1 MVKRLTIPLL
11 ALALCVS
18 ARFEKVVNYMKM
30 KPFVAALAV
39 VASLLSF
46 CSCEKEGV
54 KLFDGNYS
62 FKTSGILT
70 IERTAKVS
78 ESDASAEIPARISDS
93 GNRTFKLP
101 LTSESGQMNIIKTGD
116 NSVIVTMNI
125 VGGDALVFNGKA
137 EGKVLTLD
145 PAVRFLSFRDGAN
158 TVSLEITV
166 SGTAEKH
173 DDVAI
178 FTLEYTGG
186 GETTLYDYKI
196 LASEVKCVA
205 KLNED

>member
-1 MVKRLTIPLL
+1 
-11 ALALCVS
+11 
-18 ARFEKVVNYMKM
+18 MKM

-39 VASLLSF
+39 VVSLMSLI
-46 CSCEKEGV
+46 SCEKEGV
-54 KLFDGNYS
+54 KLFGGNYS

-70 IERTAKVS
+70 VERTAKVS
-78 ESDASAEIPARISDS
+78 ESDASAGILDIPD
-93 GNRTFKLP
+93 GNRTFRLA
-101 LTSESGQMNIIKTGD
+101 LTSESGQMNVIKTGD
-116 NSVIVTMNI
+116 NSVIVTMNV
-125 VGGDALVFNGKA
+125 VGSDAFVFSGKA

-145 PAVRFLSFRDGAN
+145 PAVRFVSFRDGAN
-158 TVSLEITV
+158 TVSLEVTV

>member
-1 MVKRLTIPLL
+1 
-11 ALALCVS
+11 
-18 ARFEKVVNYMKM
+18 M

-39 VASLLSF
+39 VVSLMSLI
-46 CSCEKEGV
+46 SCEKEGV

-70 IERTAKVS
+70 VERIAKVS
-78 ESDASAEIPARISDS
+78 ESDASAGILDIPD
-93 GNRTFKLP
+93 GNRTFRLA
-101 LTSESGQMNIIKTGD
+101 LTSESGQMNVIKTGD
-116 NSVIVTMNI
+116 NSVIVTMNV
-125 VGGDALVFNGKA
+125 VGGDAFVFSGKA

-145 PAVRFLSFRDGAN
+145 PAVRFVSFRDGAN
-158 TVSLEITV
+158 TVSLEVTV

-173 DDVAI
+173 DDVAV

>member
-1 MVKRLTIPLL
+1 
-11 ALALCVS
+11 
-18 ARFEKVVNYMKM
+18 MKM

-78 ESDASAEIPARISDS
+78 ESDASAGILDIPD
-93 GNRTFKLP
+93 GNRTFRLA
-101 LTSESGQMNIIKTGD
+101 LTSESGQMNVIKTGD
-116 NSVIVTMNI
+116 NSVIVTMNV
-125 VGGDALVFNGKA
+125 VGGDAFVFSGKA

-145 PAVRFLSFRDGAN
+145 PAVRFVSFRDGAS

-173 DDVAI
+173 DDVAV

>member
-1 MVKRLTIPLL
+1 
-11 ALALCVS
+11 
-18 ARFEKVVNYMKM
+18 M

-39 VASLLSF
+39 VVSLMSLI
-46 CSCEKEGV
+46 SCEKEGV

-93 GNRTFKLP
+93 GNTGWPDIDLPDLPDVNFPDGNRTFKLP

-116 NSVIVTMNI
+116 NSVIVTMNV

>member
-1 MVKRLTIPLL
+1 
-11 ALALCVS
+11 
-18 ARFEKVVNYMKM
+18 MKM

-39 VASLLSF
+39 VASLMSLI
-46 CSCEKEGV
+46 SCEKEGV

-78 ESDASAEIPARISDS
+78 ESDASAGILDIPD
-93 GNRTFKLP
+93 GNRTFRLA
-101 LTSESGQMNIIKTGD
+101 LTSESGQMNVIKTGD
-116 NSVIVTMNI
+116 NSVIVTMNV
-125 VGGDALVFNGKA
+125 VGGDAFVFSGKA

-145 PAVRFLSFRDGAN
+145 PAVRFVSFRDGAN
-158 TVSLEITV
+158 TVSLEVTV

-173 DDVAI
+173 DDVAV

>member
-1 MVKRLTIPLL
+1 
-11 ALALCVS
+11 
-18 ARFEKVVNYMKM
+18 M

-39 VASLLSF
+39 VVSLMSLI
-46 CSCEKEGV
+46 SCEKEGV

-70 IERTAKVS
+70 VERTAKVS
-78 ESDASAEIPARISDS
+78 ESDASAGILDIPD
-93 GNRTFKLP
+93 GNRTFRLA
-101 LTSESGQMNIIKTGD
+101 LTSESGQMNVIKTGD
-116 NSVIVTMNI
+116 NSVIVTMNV
-125 VGGDALVFNGKA
+125 VGGDAFVFSGKA

-145 PAVRFLSFRDGAN
+145 PSVRFVSFRDGAN

>member
-1 MVKRLTIPLL
+1 
-11 ALALCVS
+11 
-18 ARFEKVVNYMKM
+18 M
-30 KPFVAALAV
+30 KPFVAALAMV
-39 VASLLSF
+39 VSLMSLI
-46 CSCEKEGV
+46 SCEKEGV

-70 IERTAKVS
+70 VERTAKVS
-78 ESDASAEIPARISDS
+78 ESDASAGIPARISDS
-93 GNRTFKLP
+93 GNTGWPDIDLPDLPDVNFPDGNRTFKLP

-116 NSVIVTMNI
+116 NSVIVTMNV

-145 PAVRFLSFRDGAN
+145 PAVRFVSFRDGAN

-178 FTLEYTGG
+178 FMLEYTGG

>member
-1 MVKRLTIPLL
+1 
-11 ALALCVS
+11 
-18 ARFEKVVNYMKM
+18 MKM

-39 VASLLSF
+39 VVSLMSLI
-46 CSCEKEGV
+46 SCEKEGV

-70 IERTAKVS
+70 VERTAKVS
-78 ESDASAEIPARISDS
+78 ESDASEEIPARISDS
-93 GNRTFKLP
+93 GNTGWPDIDLPDIPGVDFPDGNRTFRLA
-101 LTSESGQMNIIKTGD
+101 LTSESGQMNVIKTGD
-116 NSVIVTMNI
+116 NSVIVTMNV
-125 VGGDALVFNGKA
+125 VGGDAFVFSGKA

-145 PAVRFLSFRDGAN
+145 PAVRFVSFRDGAN

>member
-1 MVKRLTIPLL
+1 
-11 ALALCVS
+11 
-18 ARFEKVVNYMKM
+18 M

-39 VASLLSF
+39 VASLMSLI
-46 CSCEKEGV
+46 SCEKEGV

-70 IERTAKVS
+70 VERTAKVS
-78 ESDASAEIPARISDS
+78 ESDASAGILDIPD
-93 GNRTFKLP
+93 GNRTFRLA
-101 LTSESGQMNIIKTGD
+101 LTSESGQMNVIKTGD
-116 NSVIVTMNI
+116 NSVIVTMNV
-125 VGGDALVFNGKA
+125 VGGDAFVFSGKA

-145 PAVRFLSFRDGAN
+145 PAVRFVSFRDGAN

-173 DDVAI
+173 DDVAV

-205 KLNED
+205 KLNEG

>member
-1 MVKRLTIPLL
+1 
-11 ALALCVS
+11 
-18 ARFEKVVNYMKM
+18 MKM

-93 GNRTFKLP
+93 GNTGWPDIELPDLPDVDFPDGNRTFKLP
-101 LTSESGQMNIIKTGD
+101 LTSESGQMNVIKTGD
-116 NSVIVTMNI
+116 NSVIVTMNV
-125 VGGDALVFNGKA
+125 VGGDAFVFSGKA

-145 PAVRFLSFRDGAN
+145 PAVRFVSFMDGAN

>member
-1 MVKRLTIPLL
+1 
-11 ALALCVS
+11 
-18 ARFEKVVNYMKM
+18 M

-39 VASLLSF
+39 VVSLMSLI
-46 CSCEKEGV
+46 SCEKEGV

-70 IERTAKVS
+70 VERTAKVS
-78 ESDASAEIPARISDS
+78 ESDASAGILDIPD
-93 GNRTFKLP
+93 GNRTFRLA
-101 LTSESGQMNIIKTGD
+101 LTSESGQMNVIKTGD
-116 NSVIVTMNI
+116 NSVIVTMNV
-125 VGGDALVFNGKA
+125 VGGDAFVFSGKA

-145 PAVRFLSFRDGAN
+145 PAVRFVSFRDGAN

>member
-1 MVKRLTIPLL
+1 
-11 ALALCVS
+11 
-18 ARFEKVVNYMKM
+18 MKM

-39 VASLLSF
+39 VVSLMSLI
-46 CSCEKEGV
+46 SCEKEGV

-70 IERTAKVS
+70 VERTAKVS
-78 ESDASAEIPARISDS
+78 ESDASAEILDIPD

>member
-1 MVKRLTIPLL
+1 
-11 ALALCVS
+11 
-18 ARFEKVVNYMKM
+18 MKM

-39 VASLLSF
+39 VVSLMSF

-78 ESDASAEIPARISDS
+78 ESDASAGILDIPD
-93 GNRTFKLP
+93 GNRTFRLA
-101 LTSESGQMNIIKTGD
+101 LTSESGQMNVIKTGD
-116 NSVIVTMNI
+116 NSVIVTMNV
-125 VGGDALVFNGKA
+125 VGGDAFVFSGKA

-145 PAVRFLSFRDGAN
+145 PAVRFVSFRDGAN

>member
-1 MVKRLTIPLL
+1 
-11 ALALCVS
+11 
-18 ARFEKVVNYMKM
+18 M

-93 GNRTFKLP
+93 GNIGWPDIDLPDVDFPDGNRTFRLA
-101 LTSESGQMNIIKTGD
+101 LTSESGQMNVIKTGD
-116 NSVIVTMNI
+116 NSVIVTMNV
-125 VGGDALVFNGKA
+125 VGGDAFVFSGKA

-145 PAVRFLSFRDGAN
+145 PAVRFVSFRDGAN
-158 TVSLEITV
+158 TVSLEVTV

>member
-1 MVKRLTIPLL
+1 
-11 ALALCVS
+11 
-18 ARFEKVVNYMKM
+18 MKM

-39 VASLLSF
+39 VVSLMSLI
-46 CSCEKEGV
+46 SCEKEGV

-70 IERTAKVS
+70 VERTAKVS
-78 ESDASAEIPARISDS
+78 ESDASAGILDIPD
-93 GNRTFKLP
+93 GNRTFRLA
-101 LTSESGQMNIIKTGD
+101 LTSESGQMNVIKTED
-116 NSVIVTMNI
+116 NSVIVTMNV
-125 VGGDALVFNGKA
+125 VGGDAFVFSGKA

-145 PAVRFLSFRDGAN
+145 PAVRFVSFRDGAN

-173 DDVAI
+173 DDVAV

>member
-1 MVKRLTIPLL
+1 
-11 ALALCVS
+11 
-18 ARFEKVVNYMKM
+18 M

-78 ESDASAEIPARISDS
+78 ESDASAEILDIPD

-101 LTSESGQMNIIKTGD
+101 LTSESGQMNVIKTGD

>member
-1 MVKRLTIPLL
+1 
-11 ALALCVS
+11 
-18 ARFEKVVNYMKM
+18 MKM

-39 VASLLSF
+39 VVSLMSLI
-46 CSCEKEGV
+46 SCEKEGV

-70 IERTAKVS
+70 VERTAKVS
-78 ESDASAEIPARISDS
+78 ESDASAGILDIPD
-93 GNRTFKLP
+93 GNRTFRLA
-101 LTSESGQMNIIKTGD
+101 LTSESGQMNVIKTGD
-116 NSVIVTMNI
+116 NSVIVTMNV
-125 VGGDALVFNGKA
+125 VGGDAFVFSGKA

-145 PAVRFLSFRDGAN
+145 PAVRFVSFRDGAN
-158 TVSLEITV
+158 TVSLEVTV

-173 DDVAI
+173 DDVAV

>member
-1 MVKRLTIPLL
+1 
-11 ALALCVS
+11 
-18 ARFEKVVNYMKM
+18 M

-78 ESDASAEIPARISDS
+78 ESDASAGILDIPD
-93 GNRTFKLP
+93 GNRTFRLA
-101 LTSESGQMNIIKTGD
+101 LTSESGQMNVIKTGD
-116 NSVIVTMNI
+116 NSVIVTMNV
-125 VGGDALVFNGKA
+125 VGGDAFVFSGKA

-145 PAVRFLSFRDGAN
+145 PAVRFVSFRDGAN

-173 DDVAI
+173 DDVAV

>member
-1 MVKRLTIPLL
+1 
-11 ALALCVS
+11 
-18 ARFEKVVNYMKM
+18 M

-39 VASLLSF
+39 VVSLMSLI
-46 CSCEKEGV
+46 SCEKEGV

-70 IERTAKVS
+70 VERTAKVS
-78 ESDASAEIPARISDS
+78 ESNASAGILDIPD
-93 GNRTFKLP
+93 GNRTFRLA
-101 LTSESGQMNIIKTGD
+101 LTSESGQMNVIKTGD
-116 NSVIVTMNI
+116 NSVIVTMNV
-125 VGGDALVFNGKA
+125 VGGDAFVFSGKA

-145 PAVRFLSFRDGAN
+145 PAVRFVSFRDGAN

>member
-1 MVKRLTIPLL
+1 
-11 ALALCVS
+11 
-18 ARFEKVVNYMKM
+18 M

-39 VASLLSF
+39 VVSLMSLI
-46 CSCEKEGV
+46 SCEKEGV

-70 IERTAKVS
+70 VERTAKVS
-78 ESDASAEIPARISDS
+78 ESDASAGILDIPD
-93 GNRTFKLP
+93 GNRTFRLA
-101 LTSESGQMNIIKTGD
+101 LTSESGQMNVIKTGD
-116 NSVIVTMNI
+116 NSVIVTMNV
-125 VGGDALVFNGKA
+125 VGGDAFVFSGKA

-145 PAVRFLSFRDGAN
+145 PAVRFVSFRDGAN

-173 DDVAI
+173 DNVAI

-186 GETTLYDYKI
+186 GETTLYDYKV

>member
-1 MVKRLTIPLL
+1 
-11 ALALCVS
+11 
-18 ARFEKVVNYMKM
+18 M

-39 VASLLSF
+39 VVSLMSLI
-46 CSCEKEGV
+46 SCEKEGV

-70 IERTAKVS
+70 VERTAKVS
-78 ESDASAEIPARISDS
+78 ESDASAGILDIPD
-93 GNRTFKLP
+93 GNRTFRLA
-101 LTSESGQMNIIKTGD
+101 LTSESGQMNVIKTGD
-116 NSVIVTMNI
+116 NSVIVTMNV
-125 VGGDALVFNGKA
+125 VGGDAFVFSGKA

-145 PAVRFLSFRDGAN
+145 PAVRFVSFRDGAN

-166 SGTAEKH
+166 SGIAEKH
-173 DDVAI
+173 DDVAV

>member
-1 MVKRLTIPLL
+1 
-11 ALALCVS
+11 
-18 ARFEKVVNYMKM
+18 MKM

-39 VASLLSF
+39 VVSLMSLI
-46 CSCEKEGV
+46 SCEKEGV

-70 IERTAKVS
+70 VERTAKVS
-78 ESDASAEIPARISDS
+78 ESDASAGILDIPD
-93 GNRTFKLP
+93 GNRTFRLA
-101 LTSESGQMNIIKTGD
+101 LTSESGQMNVIKTGD
-116 NSVIVTMNI
+116 NSVIVTMNV
-125 VGGDALVFNGKA
+125 VGGDAFVFSGKA

-145 PAVRFLSFRDGAN
+145 PAVRIVSFRDGAN
-158 TVSLEITV
+158 TVSLEVTV

>member
-1 MVKRLTIPLL
+1 
-11 ALALCVS
+11 
-18 ARFEKVVNYMKM
+18 MKS
-30 KPFVAALAV
+30 FVAALAV
-39 VASLLSF
+39 VVSLMSLI
-46 CSCEKEGV
+46 SCEKEGV

-70 IERTAKVS
+70 VERTAKVS
-78 ESDASAEIPARISDS
+78 ESDASAGILDIPD
-93 GNRTFKLP
+93 GNRTFRLA
-101 LTSESGQMNIIKTGD
+101 LTSESGQMNVIKTGD
-116 NSVIVTMNI
+116 NSVIVTMNV
-125 VGGDALVFNGKA
+125 VGGDAFVFSGKA

-145 PAVRFLSFRDGAN
+145 PAVRFVSFRDGAN

>member
-1 MVKRLTIPLL
+1 
-11 ALALCVS
+11 
-18 ARFEKVVNYMKM
+18 MKM

-39 VASLLSF
+39 VVSLMSLI
-46 CSCEKEGV
+46 SCEKEGV

-70 IERTAKVS
+70 VERTAKVS
-78 ESDASAEIPARISDS
+78 ESDASAGILDIPD
-93 GNRTFKLP
+93 GNRTFRLA
-101 LTSESGQMNIIKTGD
+101 LTSESGQMNVIKTGD
-116 NSVIVTMNI
+116 NSVIVTMNV
-125 VGGDALVFNGKA
+125 VGGEAFVFSGKA

-145 PAVRFLSFRDGAN
+145 PAVRFVSFRDGAN

>member
-1 MVKRLTIPLL
+1 
-11 ALALCVS
+11 
-18 ARFEKVVNYMKM
+18 M

-93 GNRTFKLP
+93 GNTGWPDIDLPDLPDLDFPDGNRTFRLP
-101 LTSESGQMNIIKTGD
+101 LTSESGQMNVIKTGD
-116 NSVIVTMNI
+116 NSVIVTMNV
-125 VGGDALVFNGKA
+125 VGGDAFVFSGKA

-145 PAVRFLSFRDGAN
+145 PAVRIVSFRDGAN
-158 TVSLEITV
+158 TVSLEVTV

>member
-1 MVKRLTIPLL
+1 
-11 ALALCVS
+11 
-18 ARFEKVVNYMKM
+18 M

-39 VASLLSF
+39 VVSLMSLI
-46 CSCEKEGV
+46 SCEKEGV
-54 KLFDGNYS
+54 KLFDGSYS

-70 IERTAKVS
+70 VERTAKVS
-78 ESDASAEIPARISDS
+78 ESDASAGILDIPD
-93 GNRTFKLP
+93 GNRTFRLA
-101 LTSESGQMNIIKTGD
+101 LTSESGQMNVIKTGD
-116 NSVIVTMNI
+116 NSVIVTMNV
-125 VGGDALVFNGKA
+125 VGGDAFVFSGKA

-145 PAVRFLSFRDGAN
+145 PAVRFVSFRDGAN

-173 DDVAI
+173 DDVAV

>member
-1 MVKRLTIPLL
+1 
-11 ALALCVS
+11 
-18 ARFEKVVNYMKM
+18 M

-78 ESDASAEIPARISDS
+78 ESDASAEILDIPD

-145 PAVRFLSFRDGAN
+145 PAVRFVSFRDGAN

>member
-1 MVKRLTIPLL
+1 
-11 ALALCVS
+11 
-18 ARFEKVVNYMKM
+18 MKM
-30 KPFVAALAV
+30 KLFVAALAV

-78 ESDASAEIPARISDS
+78 ESDASAGILDIPD
-93 GNRTFKLP
+93 GNRTFRLA
-101 LTSESGQMNIIKTGD
+101 LTSESGQMNVIKTGD
-116 NSVIVTMNI
+116 NSVIVTMNV
-125 VGGDALVFNGKA
+125 VGGDAFVFSGKA

-145 PAVRFLSFRDGAN
+145 PAVRFVSFRDGAN
-158 TVSLEITV
+158 TVSLEVTV

-173 DDVAI
+173 DDVAV

>member
-1 MVKRLTIPLL
+1 
-11 ALALCVS
+11 
-18 ARFEKVVNYMKM
+18 M

-39 VASLLSF
+39 VVSLMSLI
-46 CSCEKEGV
+46 SCEKEGV

-70 IERTAKVS
+70 VERTAKVS
-78 ESDASAEIPARISDS
+78 ESDASAGILDIPD
-93 GNRTFKLP
+93 GNRTFRLA
-101 LTSESGQMNIIKTGD
+101 LTSESGQMNVIKTGD
-116 NSVIVTMNI
+116 NSVIVTMNV
-125 VGGDALVFNGKA
+125 VGGDAFVFSGKA

-145 PAVRFLSFRDGAN
+145 PAVRFVSFRDGAN
-158 TVSLEITV
+158 TVSLEVTV

>member
-1 MVKRLTIPLL
+1 
-11 ALALCVS
+11 
-18 ARFEKVVNYMKM
+18 MKM

-39 VASLLSF
+39 VVSLMSLI
-46 CSCEKEGV
+46 SCEKEGV

-70 IERTAKVS
+70 VERTAKVS
-78 ESDASAEIPARISDS
+78 ESDASAGILDIPD
-93 GNRTFKLP
+93 GNRTFRLA
-101 LTSESGQMNIIKTGD
+101 LTSESGQMNVIKTGD
-116 NSVIVTMNI
+116 NSVIVTMNV

-205 KLNED
+205 KLNEG

>member
-1 MVKRLTIPLL
+1 
-11 ALALCVS
+11 
-18 ARFEKVVNYMKM
+18 M

-39 VASLLSF
+39 VVSLMSLI
-46 CSCEKEGV
+46 SCEKEGV

-70 IERTAKVS
+70 VERIAKVS
-78 ESDASAEIPARISDS
+78 ESDASAEILDIPD
-93 GNRTFKLP
+93 GNRTFRLA
-101 LTSESGQMNIIKTGD
+101 LTSESGQMNVIKTGD
-116 NSVIVTMNI
+116 NSVIVTMNV
-125 VGGDALVFNGKA
+125 VGGDAFVFSGKA

-145 PAVRFLSFRDGAN
+145 PAVRFVSFRDGAN

-173 DDVAI
+173 DDVAV

>member
-1 MVKRLTIPLL
+1 
-11 ALALCVS
+11 
-18 ARFEKVVNYMKM
+18 M

-39 VASLLSF
+39 VVSLMSLI
-46 CSCEKEGV
+46 SCEKEGV

-70 IERTAKVS
+70 VERTAKVS
-78 ESDASAEIPARISDS
+78 ESDASAGILDIPD
-93 GNRTFKLP
+93 GNRTFRLA
-101 LTSESGQMNIIKTGD
+101 LTSEPGQMNVIKTGD
-116 NSVIVTMNI
+116 NSVIVTMNV
-125 VGGDALVFNGKA
+125 VGGDAFVFSGKA

-145 PAVRFLSFRDGAN
+145 PAVRFVSFRDGAN

>member
-1 MVKRLTIPLL
+1 
-11 ALALCVS
+11 
-18 ARFEKVVNYMKM
+18 M

-39 VASLLSF
+39 VVSLMSLI
-46 CSCEKEGV
+46 SCEKEGV

-70 IERTAKVS
+70 VERTAKVS
-78 ESDASAEIPARISDS
+78 ESDASAGILDIPD

-101 LTSESGQMNIIKTGD
+101 LTSESGQMNVIKTGD
-116 NSVIVTMNI
+116 NSVIVTMNV
-125 VGGDALVFNGKA
+125 VGGDAFVFSGKA

-145 PAVRFLSFRDGAN
+145 PAVRFVSFRDGAN

-166 SGTAEKH
+166 FGTAEKH

-196 LASEVKCVA
+196 FASEVKCVA

>member
-1 MVKRLTIPLL
+1 
-11 ALALCVS
+11 
-18 ARFEKVVNYMKM
+18 M

-39 VASLLSF
+39 VVSLMSLI
-46 CSCEKEGV
+46 SCEKEGV

-70 IERTAKVS
+70 VERTAKVS
-78 ESDASAEIPARISDS
+78 ESDASAGILDIPD
-93 GNRTFKLP
+93 GNRTFRLA
-101 LTSESGQMNIIKTGD
+101 LTSESGQMNVIKTGD
-116 NSVIVTMNI
+116 NSVIVTMNV
-125 VGGDALVFNGKA
+125 VGGEAFVFSGKA

-145 PAVRFLSFRDGAN
+145 PAVRFVSFRDGAN

>member
-1 MVKRLTIPLL
+1 
-11 ALALCVS
+11 
-18 ARFEKVVNYMKM
+18 MKM

-39 VASLLSF
+39 VVSLMSF

-78 ESDASAEIPARISDS
+78 ESDASAEILDIPD
-93 GNRTFKLP
+93 GNRTFRLT
-101 LTSESGQMNIIKTGD
+101 LTSESGQMNVIKTGD
-116 NSVIVTMNI
+116 NSVIVTMNV
-125 VGGDALVFNGKA
+125 VGGDAFVFSGKA

-145 PAVRFLSFRDGAN
+145 PAVRFVSFRDGAN
-158 TVSLEITV
+158 TVSLEVTV

>member
-1 MVKRLTIPLL
+1 
-11 ALALCVS
+11 
-18 ARFEKVVNYMKM
+18 MKM

-39 VASLLSF
+39 VVSLMSF

-93 GNRTFKLP
+93 GNTGWPDIDLPDLSDVDFPDGNRTFRLA
-101 LTSESGQMNIIKTGD
+101 LTSESGQMNVIKTGD
-116 NSVIVTMNI
+116 NSVIVTMNV
-125 VGGDALVFNGKA
+125 VGGDAFVFSGKA

-145 PAVRFLSFRDGAN
+145 PAVRFVSFRDGAN

>member
-1 MVKRLTIPLL
+1 
-11 ALALCVS
+11 
-18 ARFEKVVNYMKM
+18 MKM

-39 VASLLSF
+39 VVSLMSLI
-46 CSCEKEGV
+46 SCEKEGV

-70 IERTAKVS
+70 VERTAKVS
-78 ESDASAEIPARISDS
+78 ESDASAGILDIPD
-93 GNRTFKLP
+93 GNRTFRLA
-101 LTSESGQMNIIKTGD
+101 LTSESGQMNVIKTGD

>member
-1 MVKRLTIPLL
+1 
-11 ALALCVS
+11 
-18 ARFEKVVNYMKM
+18 MKM

-39 VASLLSF
+39 VVSLMSLI
-46 CSCEKEGV
+46 SCEKEGV

-70 IERTAKVS
+70 VERTAKVS
-78 ESDASAEIPARISDS
+78 ESDASAGILDIPD
-93 GNRTFKLP
+93 GNRTFRLA
-101 LTSESGQMNIIKTGD
+101 LTSESGQMNVIKTRD
-116 NSVIVTMNI
+116 NSVIVTMNV
-125 VGGDALVFNGKA
+125 VGGDAFVFSGKA

-145 PAVRFLSFRDGAN
+145 PAVRFVSFRDGAN

>member
-1 MVKRLTIPLL
+1 
-11 ALALCVS
+11 
-18 ARFEKVVNYMKM
+18 MKM

-39 VASLLSF
+39 VVSLMSLI
-46 CSCEKEGV
+46 SCEKEGV

-70 IERTAKVS
+70 VERTAKVS
-78 ESDASAEIPARISDS
+78 ESDASAGILDIPD
-93 GNRTFKLP
+93 GNRTFRLA
-101 LTSESGQMNIIKTGD
+101 LTSESGQMNVIKTGD
-116 NSVIVTMNI
+116 NSVIVTMNV
-125 VGGDALVFNGKA
+125 VGGDALVFSGKA

-145 PAVRFLSFRDGAN
+145 PAVRFVSFRDGAN

-173 DDVAI
+173 DDVAV